1 MMKQHKRVFLDF
13 AYAAVILVTAFAL
26 NLALLQWFRI
36 PSVTPMIFVL
46 GVFLIAWR
54 TQGYF
59 WGIVSSLASVMAVNY
74 AFTYP
79 YWAFNLIRP
88 ECLAS
93 AVVMLMVSIMT
104 STMTTQIK
112 RQEQM
117 KAEAEKERMRGNL
130 LRAVSHDLRTPLTRL
145 RLRTELVADEALRE
159 QMTRDLETMAAMLD
173 ATLDYLR
180 GVQMSEAPCRIDMN
194 ALLQSLTDDARVL
207 GHEIAITGLAQAPYT
222 GRLSALRRA
231 LQNLLD
237 NAIQHGQHA
246 HILVEESPEA
256 LCITVEDEGPGIPP
270 DQLTR
275 VTEPYYRVD
284 AARGAETGGV
294 GLGLA
299 IVQDVA
305 LLHGGELVLRNRT
318 GGGLA
323 ARLVLPRQASA

>member
-26 NLALLQWFRI
+26 NLALLQWVRI

-117 KAEAEKERMRGNL
+117 KAEAEKERMRELARHTHNRHLKRLQSGTPESIETSGMHLEIARGLKEINSL
-130 LRAVSHDLRTPLTRL
+130 LVTVAYPILTRSGDL
-145 RLRTELVADEALRE
+145 LESRL
-159 QMTRDLETMAAMLD
+159 
-173 ATLDYLR
+173 
-180 GVQMSEAPCRIDMN
+180 
-194 ALLQSLTDDARVL
+194 ARA
-207 GHEIAITGLAQAPYT
+207 G
-222 GRLSALRRA
+222 
-231 LQNLLD
+231 
-237 NAIQHGQHA
+237 
-246 HILVEESPEA
+246 
-256 LCITVEDEGPGIPP
+256 
-270 DQLTR
+270 
-275 VTEPYYRVD
+275 
-284 AARGAETGGV
+284 
-294 GLGLA
+294 
-299 IVQDVA
+299 
-305 LLHGGELVLRNRT
+305 
-318 GGGLA
+318 
-323 ARLVLPRQASA
+323 